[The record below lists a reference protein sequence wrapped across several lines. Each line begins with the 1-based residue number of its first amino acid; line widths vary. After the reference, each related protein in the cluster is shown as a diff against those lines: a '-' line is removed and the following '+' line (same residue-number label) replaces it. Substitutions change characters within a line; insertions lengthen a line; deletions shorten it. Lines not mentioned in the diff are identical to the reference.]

1 MEIRRY
7 NRGEE
12 SAVWN
17 VYFAATHESIARD
30 YHADLIERWA
40 PHDQD
45 MSRWADRLAQKNPF
59 VAVVD
64 EEIVGMAEIEGGGFI
79 DYFYVHPRWQKR
91 GIGKA
96 LLATVES
103 EATKRGVEVI
113 SADVSITA
121 KSFFLS
127 RGFCITEAKSNVI
140 LGHPAPNFRMQ
151 KRLRSEPDG
160 AANGTSRFAQRQI
173 ERQRRLAPVAD
184 LYVRFH
190 RCADGKQ

>member
-12 SAVWN
+12 SALWN

-30 YHADLIERWA
+30 YHADLIDRWA
-40 PHDQD
+40 PLNQD
-45 MSRWADRLAQKNPF
+45 MSQWAARLGRKNPF

-64 EEIVGMAEIEGGGFI
+64 EEIVGMAEVEPFI
-79 DYFYVHPRWQKR
+79 DFFYVHPGWQNR

-96 LLATVES
+96 LLATLES
-103 EATKRGVEVI
+103 EVAKSGVNLM

-121 KSFFLS
+121 RAFFLS
-127 RGFCITEAKSNVI
+127 RGFRIIETKTNVI

-151 KRLRSEPDG
+151 KRL
-160 AANGTSRFAQRQI
+160 
-173 ERQRRLAPVAD
+173 
-184 LYVRFH
+184 
-190 RCADGKQ
+190 